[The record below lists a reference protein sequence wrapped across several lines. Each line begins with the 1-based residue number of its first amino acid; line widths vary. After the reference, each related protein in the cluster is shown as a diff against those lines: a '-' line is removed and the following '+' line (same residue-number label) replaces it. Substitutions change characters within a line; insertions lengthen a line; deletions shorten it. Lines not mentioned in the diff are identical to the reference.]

1 MRSILVVAL
10 AATALGACAS
20 VSESHRQA
28 AILQCQSVGV
38 TQSDPEFDLCTR
50 SYVLQANQDNLEVS
64 YHRALN
70 PTYEKRG
77 LAHQWH
83 GY

>member
-1 MRSILVVAL
+1 MRHIVVVAIV
-10 AATALGACAS
+10 AAALTACAT
-20 VSESHRQA
+20 EGMRQSA
-28 AILQCQSVGV
+28 VRQCESVGI
-38 TQSDPEFDLCTR
+38 TQNDPQFDVCTR
-50 SYVLQANQDNLEVS
+50 SYTLQTNQNNLEVS

>member
-1 MRSILVVAL
+1 MRHIVVVAL
-10 AATALGACAS
+10 AAAALTACATEG
-20 VSESHRQA
+20 VQQA
-28 AILQCQSVGV
+28 AVRSCESVGV
-38 TQSDPEFDLCTR
+38 TQSDPQFDLCTR
-50 SYVLQANQDNLEVS
+50 SYTLQANQDNLETS

-70 PTYEKRG
+70 PTYDKRG

>member
-1 MRSILVVAL
+1 MRNILTLAL
-10 AATALGACAS
+10 AAAALAACAS
-20 VSESHRQA
+20 ASQREIAV
-28 AILQCQSVGV
+28 LQCQAVGIS
-38 TQSDPEFDLCTR
+38 QSDPQFELCARAYT
-50 SYVLQANQDNLEVS
+50 LQANQDALEVT

-83 GY
+83 GF

>member
-1 MRSILVVAL
+1 MRHILVVAI
-10 AATALGACAS
+10 AAAALTACAT
-20 VSESHRQA
+20 EGMRQA
-28 AILQCQSVGV
+28 AVRQCESVGI
-38 TQSDPEFDLCTR
+38 TQKDPQFDVCTR
-50 SYVLQANQDNLEVS
+50 SYTLQANQDNLEVS

-77 LAHQWH
+77 VAHQWH

>member
-1 MRSILVVAL
+1 MRHILAL
-10 AATALGACAS
+10 ALAGAALTACATDGA
-20 VSESHRQA
+20 RQA
-28 AILQCQSVGV
+28 AVLQCESVGI
-38 TQSDPEFDLCTR
+38 TRNDPQFDLCTR
-50 SYVLQANQDNLEVS
+50 SYTLQANQDNLEVS

-70 PTYEKRG
+70 PTYEKRN

>member
-1 MRSILVVAL
+1 MKHILAIAL
-10 AATALGACAS
+10 TAAAVGACAT
-20 VSESHRQA
+20 ENQRLA
-28 AILQCQSVGV
+28 AVRTCESVGV
-38 TQSDPEFDLCTR
+38 TQSDPYFETC
-50 SYVLQANQDNLEVS
+50 VQANRLQSNQASLEVT

-77 LAHQWH
+77 VAHQWH

>member
-1 MRSILVVAL
+1 MKHVLAIAL
-10 AATALGACAS
+10 AAVAVGAC
-20 VSESHRQA
+20 VTENQRMA
-28 AILQCQSVGV
+28 AIRSCESVGV
-38 TQSDPEFDLCTR
+38 TQSDPYFETCTQAYR
-50 SYVLQANQDNLEVS
+50 LQANQDNLDTA